1 MNALTRTG
9 AELRQAD
16 PEGMIL
22 ALEDCYR
29 VPTSVFVRFLRENG
43 LGIDAEGIAAFSA
56 YLREEHDGER
66 LAARTVNYYLSAVK
80 NRVRY
85 LLDQGNVAETTRAA
99 VEHVL
104 GELKAEKVASSSV
117 SAEKCLTYEEV
128 GKVIERARAVK
139 SPGGAHCRV
148 SGRGRDAHLGNAS
161 HSQQRREGNGRTV
174 PDPHARQ
181 GREGPQ
187 GVHPCRAVLPDP
199 RGVPR
204 AQVLVRACQ
213 HATALLQK
221 LRFHDAAANRIEG
234 NRQGDQRACVSS
246 LMGHGHAQEKP
257 GGPGSDQPV
266 PRTLSGEH
274 DGEHLLAWRVL
285 GLGHSCE
292 GAADRRDGVVLAGRE
307 KGAAQPAPVCDFTG
321 GTSRG

>member
-128 GKVIERARAVK
+128 GKVIERARAVNLRVALIAEFLAVAGTRISETLHILNSDVK
-139 SPGGAHCRV
+139 AMGGQYRILMHGKGGKDRKVFIPAELYSRIRAEFHGLKYLFAHASTQRLYSRSYV
-148 SGRGRDAHLGNAS
+148 SMTL
-161 HSQQRREGNGRTV
+161 RRIGSK
-174 PDPHARQ
+174 AI
-181 GREGPQ
+181 GREISAHVFRHSWATDMLKRNPG
-187 GVHPCRAVLPDP
+187 D
-199 RGVPR
+199 
-204 AQVLVRACQ
+204 LVAISRY
-213 HATALLQK
+213 
-221 LRFHDAAANRIEG
+221 
-234 NRQGDQRACVSS
+234 
-246 LMGHGHAQEKP
+246 
-257 GGPGSDQPV
+257 
-266 PRTLSGEH
+266 
-274 DGEHLLAWRVL
+274 
-285 GLGHSCE
+285 LGHSQVSTTE
-292 GAADRRDGVVLAGRE
+292 NIYLHGGYSGSDIAAKAPRIGATA
-307 KGAAQPAPVCDFTG
+307 
-321 GTSRG
+321 